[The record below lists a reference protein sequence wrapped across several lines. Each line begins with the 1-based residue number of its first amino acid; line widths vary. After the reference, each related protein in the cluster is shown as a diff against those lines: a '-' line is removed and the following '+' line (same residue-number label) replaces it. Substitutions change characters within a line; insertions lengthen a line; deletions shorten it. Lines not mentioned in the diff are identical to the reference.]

1 MYHIDNFPRPKKCYH
16 PLFPMRILEALE
28 EEYDRLAKE
37 AVISAVK
44 EICDKTITI
53 DNIDDFT
60 NALSDLRT
68 AGYLI
73 KFVMQSEI
81 DETESKDDW
90 KQYKTTGHLIG
101 EFKLFKIDG
110 GMVM

>member
-1 MYHIDNFPRPKKCYH
+1 MEINHPKQHRQSYKS
-16 PLFPMRILEALE
+16 LMPMRVLEVITD
-28 EEYDRLAKE
+28 EYDRLAKE

-60 NALSDLRT
+60 NALNDLRT